1 MLCVKTVPT
10 LTRAGAGIPFKR
22 LLFSRR
28 LRSTV
33 TSVPATHREPREDVN
48 SRLGAKHVLESAG
61 EPRRGGRGG
70 INSANKISV
79 NFDQTRDAYKSK
91 DTLELLRSLVVFKLC
106 SYDFLVDKNQEVTMH
121 PTILQN
127 TPVFWQL
134 HALLAAA
141 LFVRNHEVGL
151 FMVIWSLYV
160 IYH

>member
-127 TPVFWQL
+127 TPVF
-134 HALLAAA
+134 
-141 LFVRNHEVGL
+141 
-151 FMVIWSLYV
+151 
-160 IYH
+160 